1 MAKAIIGH
9 LPLDQR
15 HSARLA
21 AENIRLRRRV
31 AELESLTARL
41 LEENDRLTAA
51 QAAAILDR
59 DAARRDMASV

>member
-9 LPLDQR
+9 LQHDQR
-15 HSARLA
+15 LTAQLA
-21 AENIRLRRRV
+21 AENLRLRRRV
-31 AELESLTARL
+31 AELESLTVRL

-59 DAARRDMASV
+59 DAERRDMASV